1 MHEWSA
7 STQYHGTPAGHHPSL
22 GVAGENEEGGKMI
35 GYFRKRKRV
44 AWIVTLLL
52 SVTILFGM
60 SGTTVSAAT
69 GAVADDVTI
78 GHWHDSIAIDDTTK
92 NIGRIWT
99 DKSVSAG
106 NIVMGKLDNSG
117 TKTVEK
123 NGDSDFLVGLSALSS
138 AAKIMGQ
145 STVPLDIV
153 MVLDVSGSM
162 DDNNKMKTLKTAV
175 NSFIDETAKT
185 NSERSNENLRSRISL
200 VKFAG
205 KKTDKVGNDTY
216 QEEDPFFGPYGEHYN
231 YTQIVRKY
239 KTYTN
244 DNKAEL
250 KNTVNALKPA
260 GATAADYAMDHAKTL
275 VNQSKSDETTNP
287 NRKNVKRIVI
297 FFTDGEPNHESG
309 FDKSVANTAI
319 QTAKTIKN
327 DATIYSIGVFKDA
340 DASSTGD
347 KFNSYMHGM
356 SSNYP
361 NATAYNNL
369 GTRATNSDGKPTA
382 FYKAATQASELNNI
396 FNEIQEEIIA
406 TAQSPTEVE
415 AGADP
420 TQSGYVTL
428 VDQLGDY
435 MQVDDLNSL
444 LYAENQY
451 HYTKKDVTKEGN
463 TTKVTYTF
471 EKEIPNTNHVYPTG
485 NLRDIKITV
494 EKADAATALA
504 TGDKVT
510 VKIPANLIPLRY
522 YEVTKDNKITIDN
535 TYPCRLFYDVSLK
548 AAAEKKLERP
558 DEAMEAYIAE
568 NSNEDGQVAFYANKY
583 DKKSSN
589 RSSEGIGAYANF
601 TPASTNDFY
610 YFQKDEILYTDEAC
624 THPEKDSIDTSGD
637 TTYYYQ
643 RQYYEK
649 GASGNAVKKT
659 YTVKIPGNS
668 NLLLEGHAKKNTK
681 TGEYYIPA
689 GTPRSTSLT
698 YFTENKADGA
708 NKSQTSNR
716 VIKPVWENNYAGKSV
731 FTYLGNNGKL
741 VKELPGELDIR
752 KSVQAAED
760 HQVPDSLKDQE
771 FEYSLTF
778 TGGTKEKYT
787 AQKYTGADKEGDEFT
802 VKSGDTFKLKDDQ
815 TLKIYGVDGG
825 TRYTVTE
832 AKPEH
837 FTGSAAQRNAGEGSE
852 TGTNNDG
859 GVYAKGTVAGK
870 DAAVVDYTNIYQ
882 ADSTTLK
889 GSESLKIKKNF
900 ETASGASAWDMDY
913 LKNAKFQF
921 ILSPLDNECP
931 MPKDAAVVDGM
942 KVSRL
947 NVNSKA
953 EIEKAFGDIE
963 YTKPGTYEY
972 QIAEKDP
979 GDTAKQGVTYSSASY
994 RVTVKVTDENGSLKA
1009 NATMKKIRK
1018 DDGSEV
1024 ANPTAVDNKTAAFAN
1039 VYDAKEQTVDLGA
1052 GKEFTDSTGTKTL
1065 KDGDYKFRLTPVT
1078 EGAPLPD
1085 GASGHVDASNI
1096 GNGVKFGN
1104 ITFTAEHAKGATQ
1117 DKPLTYE
1124 YKMKEILP
1132 ESATASN
1139 HYTVDGLTYDN
1150 AEYKV
1155 RINVYIDDVDGQ
1167 DTVVA
1172 DYKYLD
1178 ADGKELQTMP
1188 IFRNSY
1194 KADAVTLTG
1203 NTALAGEKTL
1213 TGRNGKTDEAF
1224 NFKLTPDAETQKAIE
1239 KNDVSVA
1246 ENGDT
1251 ASVKN
1256 LKNGEAK
1263 DFRFGNVTFR
1273 KEGVYRFDITEKV
1286 PGTPAGGV
1294 TYDRHAAKVTVTVT
1308 DDADHPGKLKAKVE
1322 YNNGTASDRTD
1333 KSVFKNKYESS
1344 LVYGTT
1350 GALNIQKVLN
1360 GRTMKAGEFEF
1371 TYGPKD
1377 GQTAKIT
1384 NPNQCESGKPD
1395 TMNVLAD
1402 LSFDQTM
1409 SGKTQTYIVRETK
1422 GSIKGVT
1429 YDERIGTVEITP
1441 QDNGDGTMHVVT
1453 KVTMK
1458 NADGS
1463 GESVKT
1469 YDSSNHNSGTPTVR
1483 FTNTYAAAATD
1494 PVQVIT
1500 GFNKKLTG
1508 REWKD
1513 GETFTFKLKNV
1524 SKPDGVET
1532 APMPEKDEVTVH
1544 KADVKDG
1551 KAPIEFGALTFKKA
1565 GEYKYQLK
1573 EQVPSPEAAGMT
1585 YDKAV
1590 RDITVTVTDNG
1601 TGKLTAAVT
1610 AVSGSE
1616 TFTNE
1621 YKTEDLPMDQVL
1633 GLSMTKVLTGRD
1645 MKEDDFSFTLKGTDE
1660 ASAKKLNI
1668 AEDGET
1674 VPGKAGAD
1682 GETVTVLSGLN
1693 MTLKQA
1699 DIGKTYAY
1707 TFEEVKGSVKGI
1719 VYDESRYTLE
1729 ITAKDGGDGTL
1740 KAEVVL
1746 KDKSGTELF
1755 RKIVSNENP
1764 AMGEKGITLAF
1775 ANRYDG
1781 STDVSGGTKA
1791 DINASKKLTGRK
1803 LKAGEFTFKLMTKPG
1818 DGSKG
1823 TVLQTKEN
1831 GADGSIHFDALSYR
1845 TNEKAAGSGT
1855 VLKKAVED
1863 GYATKTTKDGKVVY
1877 TVNYRV
1883 EESANNLPKG
1893 VTVTAGSFD
1902 LSVEVTDNNDG
1913 TLTAKTIYPKDSGD
1927 KCEFVNTY
1935 GTGEAVPVNVSG
1947 SKTLKTLEAEEG
1959 LNPPDISGK
1968 FAFTLKALTEGAPM
1982 PKDKDK
1988 TVTNDGNGNV
1998 TFGTLEFN
2006 IDDLKDVD
2014 PAGDGSREKTFK
2026 YSVTESE
2033 SSVPGVKNDSKKTK
2047 EFELTLKDDG
2057 EGHLTVIPKET
2068 NNLFTFTN
2076 TYGVE
2081 KLSSSVTDQIDITK
2095 KLDGRN
2101 LKDREFKFRL
2111 MEDGKVISEVAN
2123 DANGK
2128 VTFDKITYTKPGSH
2142 TYTVCEKN
2150 DGKGGVIYDSNSYT
2164 VYTLVVDNGNGKLE
2178 ATHRIDKEIS
2188 GDQPAAKDITFANKY
2203 QAKPTEVSLGAAKRL
2218 NNAKLKS
2225 GQFTFVL
2232 KDANGEEVER
2242 AKNKAGGS
2250 VQFDAIPF
2258 EKAGT
2263 YEYTIE
2269 ELNDKQKG
2277 ITYDTKVHH
2286 VTITVTDDGEGS
2298 LKAVLTGD
2306 TAAVFINS
2314 YDNGDNGG
2322 GGNGKTPVVTPTG
2335 IQTGDYTSGFM
2346 GMVVLFLSACASL
2359 AVTLRKKRV

>member
-7 STQYHGTPAGHHPSL
+7 STQYHGTPAGYHPSL

-44 AWIVTLLL
+44 AWIVTLLM

-78 GHWHDSIAIDDTTK
+78 SHWHDSIAIDDTTK

-106 NIVMGKLDNSG
+106 NIVMKKQDNSG
-117 TKTVEK
+117 TKTIEK
-123 NGDSDFLVGLSALSS
+123 KGDSDFLVGLSALSS

-145 STVPLDIV
+145 SAVPLDIV

-162 DDNNKMKTLKTAV
+162 DADNKMSTLKTAV

-205 KKTDKVGNDTY
+205 DKTNEVGNATY
-216 QEEDPFFGPYGEHYN
+216 GWFDYN
-231 YTQIVRKY
+231 YTQIVRDY
-239 KTYTN
+239 KAYTN
-244 DNKAEL
+244 DNKNEL
-250 KNTVNALKPA
+250 KNVVKALEPA

-275 VNQSKSDETTNP
+275 VDRSKSDEAANP

-319 QTAKTIKN
+319 QTAKGIKN

-340 DASSTGD
+340 DANSTKD
-347 KFNSYMHGM
+347 KFNKYMHGM

-471 EKEIPNTNHVYPTG
+471 EKEIPDTNHVYPTG

-535 TYPCRLFYDVSLK
+535 TYPFRLFYDVSLK

-589 RSSEGIGAYANF
+589 RGSEGIGAYASF

-610 YFQKDEILYTDEAC
+610 YFQEDEILYTDEAC

-668 NLLLEGHAKKNTK
+668 NLLLEGYAKKNTK

-716 VIKPVWENNYAGKSV
+716 VIKPVWENNYAGKTV
-731 FTYLGNNGKL
+731 YTHLGNNGKL

-752 KSVQAAED
+752 KSVQAAEG

-913 LKNAKFQF
+913 LKNAKFEF

-1009 NATMKKIRK
+1009 NVTMKKIRK

-1178 ADGKELQTMP
+1178 ADGKELQTVP

-1213 TGRNGKTDEAF
+1213 NGRDGKTDEAF

-1239 KNDVSVA
+1239 KKDVSIA

-1263 DFRFGNVTFR
+1263 DFGFGNVTFR

-1286 PGTPAGGV
+1286 PGIPAGGM

-1308 DDADHPGKLKAKVE
+1308 DDSDHPGKLKAKVE

-1377 GQTAKIT
+1377 GQTVKIT
-1384 NPNQCESGKPD
+1384 NPNQRESGEAD

-1402 LSFDQTM
+1402 LTFDQTM

-1532 APMPEKDEVTVH
+1532 APMPEKDEVTVR

-1610 AVSGSE
+1610 AVSGNE

-1621 YKTEDLPMDQVL
+1621 YKTEDLQMDQVL

-1645 MKEDDFSFTLKGTDE
+1645 MTEDDFSFTLKGTDE

-1674 VPGKAGAD
+1674 VSSKDGAD

-1707 TFEEVKGSVKGI
+1707 TFEEVKGSAKGI

-1746 KDKSGTELF
+1746 KDKSGKELF
-1755 RKIVSNENP
+1755 RKTVSNEDP

-1883 EESANNLPKG
+1883 AESANNLPKG

-1902 LSVEVTDNNDG
+1902 LSVEVIDNNDG
-1913 TLTAKTIYPKDSGD
+1913 TLAAKTIYPKDSGD

-1947 SKTLKTLEAEEG
+1947 SKTLEAEEG

-1968 FAFTLKALTEGAPM
+1968 FTFTLKALTEGAPM
-1982 PKDKDK
+1982 PKDE

-1998 TFGTLEFN
+1998 TFGTLAFN
-2006 IDDLKDVD
+2006 SNNLEDVD
-2014 PAGDGSREKTFK
+2014 QAGDGSREKTFK
-2026 YSVTESE
+2026 YSVTEFGN
-2033 SSVPGVKNDSKKTK
+2033 VPGVENDSKRTK

-2057 EGHLTVIPKET
+2057 EGNLTVIPKET

-2076 TYGVE
+2076 TYRVE

-2095 KLDGRN
+2095 KLDGRD
-2101 LKDREFKFRL
+2101 LKDGEFKFRL
-2111 MEDGKVISEVAN
+2111 MEDGKVMEATN

-2142 TYTVCEKN
+2142 TYTVCEEN

-2203 QAKPTEVSLGAAKRL
+2203 QAKSTEVSLGVTKRL
-2218 NNAKLKS
+2218 DNAKLKS

-2232 KDANGEEVER
+2232 KDANGEEVES
-2242 AKNKAGGS
+2242 ATNKADGS
-2250 VQFDAIPF
+2250 VQFKAISF
-2258 EKAGT
+2258 DKAGT

-2269 ELNDKQKG
+2269 ELNDKQKE

-2322 GGNGKTPVVTPTG
+2322 GDDDGKTPVVTPTG

>member
-1 MHEWSA
+1 
-7 STQYHGTPAGHHPSL
+7 
-22 GVAGENEEGGKMI
+22 MI

-44 AWIVTLLL
+44 AWIVTLLM

-78 GHWHDSIAIDDTTK
+78 SHWHDSIAIDDTTK

-106 NIVMGKLDNSG
+106 NIVMKKQDNSG
-117 TKTVEK
+117 TKTIEK
-123 NGDSDFLVGLSALSS
+123 KGDSDFLVGLSALSS

-145 STVPLDIV
+145 SAVPLDIV

-162 DDNNKMKTLKTAV
+162 DADNKMSTLKTAV

-231 YTQIVRKY
+231 YTQIVSNY
-239 KTYTN
+239 KAYTN

-260 GATAADYAMDHAKTL
+260 GATAADYAMDKAKEQVT
-275 VNQSKSDETTNP
+275 QSKRDEATNP

-327 DATIYSIGVFKDA
+327 GATIYSIGVFKDA
-340 DASSTGD
+340 DANSTKD
-347 KFNSYMHGM
+347 KFNKYMHGM

-361 NATAYNNL
+361 NATAYDNL

-471 EKEIPNTNHVYPTG
+471 EKEIPDTNHVYPTG

-522 YEVTKDNKITIDN
+522 YEVTKDNKITIDD

-589 RSSEGIGAYANF
+589 RGSEGIGAYANF

-668 NLLLEGHAKKNTK
+668 NLLLEGYAKKNTK

-913 LKNAKFQF
+913 LKDAKFQF

-931 MPKDAAVVDGM
+931 MPKDAAVADGM

-972 QIAEKDP
+972 QITEKDP
-979 GDTAKQGVTYSSASY
+979 GDTAKQGVTYSNASY

-1213 TGRNGKTDEAF
+1213 TGRDGKTDEAF

-1239 KNDVSVA
+1239 KKDVSIA

-1263 DFRFGNVTFR
+1263 DFGFGNVTFR

-1286 PGTPAGGV
+1286 PGTPAGGM

-1308 DDADHPGKLKAKVE
+1308 DDSDHPGKLKAKVE

-1333 KSVFKNKYESS
+1333 KAVFKNKYESS

-1402 LSFDQTM
+1402 LTFDQTM

-1463 GESVKT
+1463 GETVKT
-1469 YDSSNHNSGTPTVR
+1469 YDSSDHNSGTPTVG
-1483 FTNTYAAAATD
+1483 FTNTYEAAATD

-1500 GFNKKLTG
+1500 DFSKKLTG

-1532 APMPEKDEVTVH
+1532 APMPEKDEVTVR

-1610 AVSGSE
+1610 AVSGNK

-1645 MKEDDFSFTLKGTDE
+1645 MTEDDFSFTLKGTDE

-1674 VPGKAGAD
+1674 VSSKDGAD

-1707 TFEEVKGSVKGI
+1707 TFEEVKGSAKGI
-1719 VYDESRYTLE
+1719 VYDESQYKLE

-1746 KDKSGTELF
+1746 KDKSGKELF
-1755 RKIVSNENP
+1755 RKTVSKENP

-1791 DINASKKLTGRK
+1791 VINASKKLTGRK
-1803 LKAGEFTFKLMTKPG
+1803 LKAGEFTFELMTKPG
-1818 DGSKG
+1818 DGSEG
-1823 TVLQTKEN
+1823 TVLQPNKKN

-1863 GYATKTTKDGKVVY
+1863 GYATKTTKDDKVVY

-1883 EESANNLPKG
+1883 AESANNLPKG

-1902 LSVEVTDNNDG
+1902 LSVEVIDNNDG

-1935 GTGEAVPVNVSG
+1935 GNGEAVPVEVSG
-1947 SKTLKTLEAEEG
+1947 SKTLDAEG

-1968 FAFTLKALTEGAPM
+1968 FTFTLKALTEGAPM

-1998 TFGTLEFN
+1998 TFGTLAFN
-2006 IDDLKDVD
+2006 SNNLEDVD
-2014 PAGDGSREKTFK
+2014 QAGDGSREKTFK
-2026 YSVTESE
+2026 YSVTEFGN
-2033 SSVPGVKNDSKKTK
+2033 VPGVENDSKRTK

-2057 EGHLTVIPKET
+2057 EGNLTVIPKET

-2076 TYGVE
+2076 TYRVE

-2095 KLDGRN
+2095 KLDGRD
-2101 LKDREFKFRL
+2101 LKDGEFKFRL
-2111 MEDGKVISEVAN
+2111 MEDGKVMEATN

-2142 TYTVCEKN
+2142 TYTVCEEN

-2203 QAKPTEVSLGAAKRL
+2203 QAKSTEVSLGVTKRL
-2218 NNAKLKS
+2218 DNAKLKS

-2232 KDANGEEVER
+2232 KDANGEEVES
-2242 AKNKAGGS
+2242 ATNKADGS
-2250 VQFDAIPF
+2250 VQFKAISF
-2258 EKAGT
+2258 DKAGT

-2269 ELNDKQKG
+2269 ELNDKQKE

-2322 GGNGKTPVVTPTG
+2322 GDDDGKTPVVTPTG

>member
-1 MHEWSA
+1 
-7 STQYHGTPAGHHPSL
+7 
-22 GVAGENEEGGKMI
+22 MI

-162 DDNNKMKTLKTAV
+162 DDDNKMNTLKTAV

-205 KKTDKVGNDTY
+205 DKTNKVGNDTY
-216 QEEDPFFGPYGEHYN
+216 RESGYTYN

-250 KNTVNALKPA
+250 KNMVNALKPA

-275 VNQSKSDETTNP
+275 VNQSKSDETANP

-297 FFTDGEPNHESG
+297 FFTDGEPNHGTG
-309 FDKSVANTAI
+309 FNESVANTAI
-319 QTAKTIKN
+319 QTAKEIKA
-327 DATIYSIGVFKDA
+327 DAKMYSIGVFKDA
-340 DASSTGD
+340 DASITTGGSGFWGGWTD
-347 KFNSYMHGM
+347 EELFNTYMHGM

-361 NATAYNNL
+361 NATAYDNL
-369 GTRATNSDGKPTA
+369 GTRATNSDGSETA

-415 AGADP
+415 GTDP
-420 TQSGYVTL
+420 AQSGYVTL

-471 EKEIPNTNHVYPTG
+471 EKEIPDTNHVYPTG

-522 YEVTKDNKITIDN
+522 YEVTKDNKLTVDD

-589 RSSEGIGAYANF
+589 RDSEGIGAYANF

-610 YFQKDEILYTDEAC
+610 YFQEDKVLYTDEAC
-624 THPEKDSIDTSGD
+624 TKPAKDAIDTSGD

-659 YTVKIPGNS
+659 YAVKIPGNS
-668 NLLLEGHAKKNTK
+668 NLLLEGYAKKNTK

-689 GTPRSTSLT
+689 GTPRTTSLT

-716 VIKPVWENNYAGKSV
+716 VIKPVWENNYAGKTV
-731 FTYLGNNGKL
+731 YAHLGNNGKL

-752 KSVQAAED
+752 KSVQAAEG

-771 FEYSLTF
+771 FEYKLTF

-787 AQKYTGADKEGDEFT
+787 AQKYTGADKEGDEFA

-825 TRYTVTE
+825 TKYTVTE

-913 LKNAKFQF
+913 LKDAKFQF
-921 ILSPLDNECP
+921 ILSPQDNECP

-972 QIAEKDP
+972 QITEKDP
-979 GDTAKQGVTYSSASY
+979 GDTAKQGVTYSNASY

-1024 ANPTAVDNKTAAFAN
+1024 ANPTAVDNKA
-1039 VYDAKEQTVDLGA
+1039 
-1052 GKEFTDSTGTKTL
+1052 
-1065 KDGDYKFRLTPVT
+1065 
-1078 EGAPLPD
+1078 
-1085 GASGHVDASNI
+1085 
-1096 GNGVKFGN
+1096 
-1104 ITFTAEHAKGATQ
+1104 
-1117 DKPLTYE
+1117 
-1124 YKMKEILP
+1124 
-1132 ESATASN
+1132 
-1139 HYTVDGLTYDN
+1139 
-1150 AEYKV
+1150 
-1155 RINVYIDDVDGQ
+1155 
-1167 DTVVA
+1167 
-1172 DYKYLD
+1172 
-1178 ADGKELQTMP
+1178 
-1188 IFRNSY
+1188 
-1194 KADAVTLTG
+1194 
-1203 NTALAGEKTL
+1203 
-1213 TGRNGKTDEAF
+1213 
-1224 NFKLTPDAETQKAIE
+1224 
-1239 KNDVSVA
+1239 
-1246 ENGDT
+1246 
-1251 ASVKN
+1251 
-1256 LKNGEAK
+1256 
-1263 DFRFGNVTFR
+1263 
-1273 KEGVYRFDITEKV
+1273 
-1286 PGTPAGGV
+1286 
-1294 TYDRHAAKVTVTVT
+1294 
-1308 DDADHPGKLKAKVE
+1308 
-1322 YNNGTASDRTD
+1322 
-1333 KSVFKNKYESS
+1333 VFKNKYESS

-1384 NPNQCESGKPD
+1384 NPNQRGSGEPD

-1402 LSFDQTM
+1402 LTFDQTM

-1532 APMPEKDEVTVH
+1532 APMPEKDEVTLR

-1610 AVSGSE
+1610 AVSGNK

-1621 YKTEDLPMDQVL
+1621 YKTEDLLMDQVL

-1645 MKEDDFSFTLKGTDE
+1645 MTEDDFSFTLKGADE

-1668 AEDGET
+1668 AEDGAT

-1682 GETVTVLSGLN
+1682 GETVTVRSGLN

-1707 TFEEVKGSVKGI
+1707 TFEEVKGSAKGI
-1719 VYDESRYTLE
+1719 VYDESQYKLE

-1746 KDKSGTELF
+1746 KDKAGKELF
-1755 RKIVSNENP
+1755 RKTVSNENP

-1803 LKAGEFTFKLMTKPG
+1803 LKAGEFTFELMTKPG
-1818 DGSKG
+1818 DGSEG
-1823 TVLQTKEN
+1823 TVLQTKKN

-1883 EESANNLPKG
+1883 AESANNLPKG

-1947 SKTLKTLEAEEG
+1947 SKTLEAEEG

-1968 FAFTLKALTEGAPM
+1968 FTFTLKALTEGAPM
-1982 PKDKDK
+1982 PKDAPKDA

-1998 TFGTLEFN
+1998 TFGTLAFN
-2006 IDDLKDVD
+2006 IDNLEDVD
-2014 PAGDGSREKTFK
+2014 QADDGSREKTFK
-2026 YSVTESE
+2026 YSVTESG
-2033 SSVPGVKNDSKKTK
+2033 SVPGVVNDSKNTK

-2057 EGHLTVIPKET
+2057 EGHLSVSRKPET
-2068 NNLFTFTN
+2068 DNLFAFTN
-2076 TYGVE
+2076 TYRVE
-2081 KLSSSVTDQIDITK
+2081 ELSSSVTDQIDITK

-2101 LKDREFKFRL
+2101 LKDGEFKFRL
-2111 MEDGKVISEVAN
+2111 MEDGKVISEAAN

-2142 TYTVCEKN
+2142 TYTVCEEN

-2188 GDQPAAKDITFANKY
+2188 GDQPAAKDIAFANKY
-2203 QAKPTEVSLGAAKRL
+2203 QAKPTEVSLSVTKRL

-2225 GQFTFVL
+2225 GQFTFEL

-2242 AKNKAGGS
+2242 AKNKADGS
-2250 VQFDAIPF
+2250 VQFKTLGF
-2258 EKAGT
+2258 ETAGT

-2277 ITYDTKVHH
+2277 ITYDTKVYH
-2286 VTITVTDDGEGS
+2286 VTIKVTDNGEGS
-2298 LKAVLTGD
+2298 LKAELTGD
-2306 TAAVFINS
+2306 KAVFSNS
-2314 YDNGDNGG
+2314 YDKGDNGG
-2322 GGNGKTPVVTPTG
+2322 GDDDGKTPVVTPTG

-2346 GMVVLFLSACASL
+2346 GMVVLFLSACVSL
-2359 AVTLRKKRV
+2359 AVTLRKKRA

>member
-78 GHWHDSIAIDDTTK
+78 SHWHDSIAIDDTTK

-106 NIVMGKLDNSG
+106 NIVMKKLDNSG

-162 DDNNKMKTLKTAV
+162 EEDNKMSTLKKAV
-175 NSFIDETAKT
+175 NSFIDETART

-205 KKTDKVGNDTY
+205 DKTNEVGNDTY
-216 QEEDPFFGPYGEHYN
+216 REYWNTYN
-231 YTQIVRKY
+231 YTQIVSNY
-239 KTYTN
+239 KAYTN

-250 KNTVNALKPA
+250 KNTVNALEPA

-275 VNQSKSDETTNP
+275 VNQSKSDEATNP

-297 FFTDGEPNHESG
+297 FFTDGEPNHKSG

-589 RSSEGIGAYANF
+589 RGSEGIGAYANF

-610 YFQKDEILYTDEAC
+610 YFQEDEILYTDEAC

-643 RQYYEK
+643 RQYYNRD
-649 GASGNAVKKT
+649 ASGNAVKKT
-659 YTVKIPGNS
+659 YTVKVPGNS
-668 NLLLEGHAKKNTK
+668 NLLLEGYAKKNTK

-689 GTPRSTSLT
+689 GTPRTTSLT

-716 VIKPVWENNYAGKSV
+716 VSKPVWENNYAGKSV

-913 LKNAKFQF
+913 LKDAKFQF

-931 MPKDAAVVDGM
+931 MPKDAAVADGM

-972 QIAEKDP
+972 QITEKDP

-994 RVTVKVTDENGSLKA
+994 RVTVKVTDENGRLKA

-1024 ANPTAVDNKTAAFAN
+1024 ANPTSVDNKTAAFAN

-1213 TGRNGKTDEAF
+1213 TGRDGKTDEAF

-1239 KNDVSVA
+1239 KNDVSIA

-1263 DFRFGNVTFR
+1263 DFGFGNVTFR
-1273 KEGVYRFDITEKV
+1273 KEGVYRFDITEMV
-1286 PGTPAGGV
+1286 PGTPAGGM

-1308 DDADHPGKLKAKVE
+1308 DDSDHPGKLKAKVE

-1333 KSVFKNKYESS
+1333 KAVFKNKYESS
-1344 LVYGTT
+1344 LVYGAT

-1422 GSIKGVT
+1422 GSINGVT

-1500 GFNKKLTG
+1500 GFSKKLTG

-1532 APMPEKDEVTVH
+1532 APMPEKDEVTVR

-1610 AVSGSE
+1610 AVSGNE

-1633 GLSMTKVLTGRD
+1633 ELSMTKVLTGRD
-1645 MKEDDFSFTLKGTDE
+1645 MTEDDFSFTLKGTDE

-1707 TFEEVKGSVKGI
+1707 TFEEVKGSAKGI

-1740 KAEVVL
+1740 EAEVVL
-1746 KDKSGTELF
+1746 KDKSGKELF
-1755 RKIVSNENP
+1755 RKTVSNEDP

-1883 EESANNLPKG
+1883 AESANNLPKG

-1935 GTGEAVPVNVSG
+1935 GNGEEVQVNVSG
-1947 SKTLKTLEAEEG
+1947 SKTLEAEEG

-1968 FAFTLKALTEGAPM
+1968 FTFTLKALTKDAPM
-1982 PKDKDK
+1982 PKYE

-1998 TFGTLEFN
+1998 TFGTLAFN
-2006 IDDLKDVD
+2006 INNLEDVD
-2014 PAGDGSREKTFK
+2014 QADDGSREKTFK

-2033 SSVPGVKNDSKKTK
+2033 NVPGVKNDSKRTK

-2057 EGHLTVIPKET
+2057 EGNLTVIPEQT
-2068 NNLFTFTN
+2068 GNLFTFTN
-2076 TYGVE
+2076 TYRVE
-2081 KLSSSVTDQIDITK
+2081 ELSSSVTDQIDITK

-2101 LKDREFKFRL
+2101 LKDGEFKFRL
-2111 MEDGKVISEVAN
+2111 MEDGKVISEAAN

-2128 VTFDKITYTKPGSH
+2128 VTFNKITYTKPGSH
-2142 TYTVCEKN
+2142 TYTVCEEN

-2188 GDQPAAKDITFANKY
+2188 GDQLAAKDITFTNKY
-2203 QAKPTEVSLGAAKRL
+2203 QAKPTEVSLGVTKRL
-2218 NNAKLKS
+2218 DNAKLKS

-2232 KDANGEEVER
+2232 KDANGEEVES
-2242 AKNKAGGS
+2242 ATNKADGS
-2250 VQFDAIPF
+2250 VQFKAISF
-2258 EKAGT
+2258 DKAGT

-2269 ELNDKQKG
+2269 ELNDKQKE

-2322 GGNGKTPVVTPTG
+2322 GDDDGKTPVVTPTG

-2359 AVTLRKKRV
+2359 AATLRKKRV

>member
-162 DDNNKMKTLKTAV
+162 DDDNKMSTLKAAV

-205 KKTDKVGNDTY
+205 DKTNKVGNDTY
-216 QEEDPFFGPYGEHYN
+216 RESGYTYN

-275 VNQSKSDETTNP
+275 VNQSKDDEAANP

-297 FFTDGEPNHESG
+297 FFTDGEPNHGTG
-309 FDKSVANTAI
+309 FNESVANTAI
-319 QTAKTIKN
+319 QTAKEIKA
-327 DATIYSIGVFKDA
+327 DAKMYSIGVFKDA
-340 DASSTGD
+340 DASITTGGSGFWGGWTD
-347 KFNSYMHGM
+347 EEMFNTYMHGM

-361 NATAYNNL
+361 NATAYDNL
-369 GTRATNSDGKPTA
+369 GTRATNSDGSETA

-415 AGADP
+415 GADP

-451 HYTKKDVTKEGN
+451 HYTKKDVTEEGN

-471 EKEIPNTNHVYPTG
+471 EKEIPDTNHVYPTG

-522 YEVTKDNKITIDN
+522 YEVTKDNKITIDD

-589 RSSEGIGAYANF
+589 RDSEGIGAYANF
-601 TPASTNDFY
+601 TPTSTNDFY
-610 YFQKDEILYTDEAC
+610 YFQEDKVLYTDEAC
-624 THPEKDSIDTSGD
+624 TKPAKDAIDTSGD

-643 RQYYEK
+643 RQYYNRD
-649 GASGNAVKKT
+649 ASGNAVKKT
-659 YTVKIPGNS
+659 YAVKIPGNS
-668 NLLLEGHAKKNTK
+668 NLLLEGYAKKNTK

-716 VIKPVWENNYAGKSV
+716 VIKPVWENNYAGKTV
-731 FTYLGNNGKL
+731 YTHLGNNGKL

-752 KSVQAAED
+752 KSVQAAEG
-760 HQVPDSLKDQE
+760 HQVPDSLKDSE
-771 FEYSLTF
+771 FEYKLTF
-778 TGGTKEKYT
+778 DGGVKEKYT

-913 LKNAKFQF
+913 LKDAKFQF

-953 EIEKAFGDIE
+953 EIEKAFGNIE

-972 QIAEKDP
+972 QITEKDP
-979 GDTAKQGVTYSSASY
+979 GDTAKQGVTYSNASY

-1039 VYDAKEQTVDLGA
+1039 VYDAKEQTVTLGA
-1052 GKEFTDSTGTKTL
+1052 GKEFTDSTGSKTL

-1132 ESATASN
+1132 EGVTASN

-1178 ADGKELQTMP
+1178 ADGKELQTVP

-1213 TGRNGKTDEAF
+1213 TGRDGKTDEAF

-1239 KNDVSVA
+1239 KNDVSIA

-1263 DFRFGNVTFR
+1263 DFGFGNVTFR

-1286 PGTPAGGV
+1286 PGTPAGGM

-1333 KSVFKNKYESS
+1333 KAVFKNKYESS

-1377 GQTAKIT
+1377 GQTVKIT
-1384 NPNQCESGKPD
+1384 NPNQRGSGEPD

-1402 LSFDQTM
+1402 LTFDQTM

-1532 APMPEKDEVTVH
+1532 APMPEKDEITLR

-1590 RDITVTVTDNG
+1590 RDITVTVT
-1601 TGKLTAAVT
+1601 
-1610 AVSGSE
+1610 
-1616 TFTNE
+1616 
-1621 YKTEDLPMDQVL
+1621 
-1633 GLSMTKVLTGRD
+1633 
-1645 MKEDDFSFTLKGTDE
+1645 
-1660 ASAKKLNI
+1660 
-1668 AEDGET
+1668 
-1674 VPGKAGAD
+1674 
-1682 GETVTVLSGLN
+1682 VLSGLN

-1707 TFEEVKGSVKGI
+1707 TFEEVKGSAKGI

-1740 KAEVVL
+1740 KAEVLL
-1746 KDKSGTELF
+1746 KDKSGKELF
-1755 RKIVSNENP
+1755 RKTVSNENP

-1803 LKAGEFTFKLMTKPG
+1803 LKAGEFTFELMTKPG
-1818 DGSKG
+1818 DGSEG
-1823 TVLQTKEN
+1823 TVLQTKKN

-1883 EESANNLPKG
+1883 AESANNLPKG

-1947 SKTLKTLEAEEG
+1947 SKTLEAEEG

-1968 FAFTLKALTEGAPM
+1968 FTFTLKALTEGAPM
-1982 PKDKDK
+1982 PKDA

-1998 TFGTLEFN
+1998 TFGTLAFN
-2006 IDDLKDVD
+2006 IDKLEDVD
-2014 PAGDGSREKTFK
+2014 QADDGSREKTFK
-2026 YSVTESE
+2026 YSVTESG
-2033 SSVPGVKNDSKKTK
+2033 SVPGVVNDSKSTK

-2057 EGHLTVIPKET
+2057 EGHLSVSRKPET
-2068 NNLFTFTN
+2068 DNLFAFTN
-2076 TYGVE
+2076 TYRVE
-2081 KLSSSVTDQIDITK
+2081 ELSSGVTDQIDITK

-2101 LKDREFKFRL
+2101 LKDGEFKFRL
-2111 MEDGKVISEVAN
+2111 MEDGKVISKGAN

-2142 TYTVCEKN
+2142 TYTVCEEN

-2164 VYTLVVDNGNGKLE
+2164 VYTQVVDNGNGKLE

-2188 GDQPAAKDITFANKY
+2188 GDQPVAKDITFANKY
-2203 QAKPTEVSLGAAKRL
+2203 QASPSVVSVGAVKRL
-2218 NNAKLKS
+2218 NNAKLES

-2242 AKNKAGGS
+2242 AKNKTDGS
-2250 VQFDAIPF
+2250 VQFKAISF

-2269 ELNDKQKG
+2269 ELNDKQKD

-2298 LKAVLTGD
+2298 LKAELTGD
-2306 TAAVFINS
+2306 KAVFSNS

-2322 GGNGKTPVVTPTG
+2322 GDDDGKTPVVTPTG

-2359 AVTLRKKRV
+2359 AVTLRKKRA

>member
-44 AWIVTLLL
+44 AWIVTLLM

-106 NIVMGKLDNSG
+106 NIVMGKPDNSG

-145 STVPLDIV
+145 SAVPLDIV

-162 DDNNKMKTLKTAV
+162 DDNNKMSTLKTAV
-175 NSFIDETAKT
+175 NSFIDKTAKT
-185 NSERSNENLRSRISL
+185 NSERSNANLRSRISL
-200 VKFAG
+200 VKFSDSAQ
-205 KKTDKVGNDTY
+205 VVS
-216 QEEDPFFGPYGEHYN
+216 E
-231 YTQIVRKY
+231 Y
-239 KTYTN
+239 KACTN

-250 KNTVNALKPA
+250 KDKVNALRPA
-260 GATAADYAMDHAKTL
+260 GATAADYAMDQAKKQ
-275 VNQSKSDETTNP
+275 VKQSKIDEAANP
-287 NRKNVKRIVI
+287 DRKNVKRIVI
-297 FFTDGEPNHESG
+297 FFTDGEPNHYNG
-309 FDKSVANTAI
+309 FDEDVANAAI
-319 QTAKTIKN
+319 QRAKTIKT
-327 DATIYSIGVFKDA
+327 DATMYSIGVFKNA
-340 DASSTGD
+340 DASITTGGSGFWGTWTD
-347 KFNSYMHGM
+347 KELFNTYMHGM

-361 NATAYNNL
+361 NATAYDNL
-369 GTRATNSDGKPTA
+369 GTRATNSDGSETA

-471 EKEIPNTNHVYPTG
+471 EKEIPDTNHVYPTG

-589 RSSEGIGAYANF
+589 RGSEGIGAYANF

-610 YFQKDEILYTDEAC
+610 YFQEDEILYTDEAC

-825 TRYTVTE
+825 TKYTVTE

-913 LKNAKFQF
+913 LKDAKFQF

-972 QIAEKDP
+972 QITEKDP

-994 RVTVKVTDENGSLKA
+994 RVTVKVTDENGRLKA

-1024 ANPTAVDNKTAAFAN
+1024 ANPTSVDNKTAAFAN

-1213 TGRNGKTDEAF
+1213 TGRDGKTDEAF

-1273 KEGVYRFDITEKV
+1273 KEGVYRFDITEMV
-1286 PGTPAGGV
+1286 PGTPTGGM

-1333 KSVFKNKYESS
+1333 KAVFKNKYESS

-1377 GQTAKIT
+1377 GQTVKIT
-1384 NPNQCESGKPD
+1384 NPNQHGSGEPD

-1402 LSFDQTM
+1402 LTFDQTM

-1500 GFNKKLTG
+1500 DFSKKLTG

-1532 APMPEKDEVTVH
+1532 APMPEKDEVTVR

-1573 EQVPSPEAAGMT
+1573 EQVPNPEAAGMT

-1610 AVSGSE
+1610 AVSGSK

-1621 YKTEDLPMDQVL
+1621 YKTEDLQMDQVL

-1645 MKEDDFSFTLKGTDE
+1645 MKKEDFSFTLKGADE

-1674 VPGKAGAD
+1674 VKGKDGAD
-1682 GETVTVLSGLN
+1682 GEKVTVLSGLN

-1707 TFEEVKGSVKGI
+1707 TFEEVKGSAKGI

-1740 KAEVVL
+1740 EAEVVL
-1746 KDKSGTELF
+1746 KDKSGKELF
-1755 RKIVSNENP
+1755 RKTVSNEDP

-1818 DGSKG
+1818 DGSEG
-1823 TVLQTKEN
+1823 TELQTKEN

-1855 VLKKAVED
+1855 VLKKAVKD

-1877 TVNYRV
+1877 TVYYHV

-1913 TLTAKTIYPKDSGD
+1913 TLTAKTIYPKNSGD
-1927 KCEFVNTY
+1927 KCEFLNTY
-1935 GTGEAVPVNVSG
+1935 GNGEAVPVNVSG
-1947 SKTLKTLEAEEG
+1947 SKTLDAEEG

-1968 FAFTLKALTEGAPM
+1968 FTFTLKALTEGAPM
-1982 PKDKDK
+1982 PKDT

-1998 TFGTLEFN
+1998 TFGTLAFN
-2006 IDDLKDVD
+2006 IDKLEDVD
-2014 PAGDGSREKTFK
+2014 PAHDGSREKTFK
-2026 YSVTESE
+2026 YSVTEFGN
-2033 SSVPGVKNDSKKTK
+2033 VPGVENDSKRTK

-2057 EGHLTVIPKET
+2057 EGNLTVIPKET

-2076 TYGVE
+2076 TYGVK

-2095 KLDGRN
+2095 KLDGRD
-2101 LKDREFKFRL
+2101 LKDGEFKFRL
-2111 MEDGKVISEVAN
+2111 MEDGKVMEATN

-2142 TYTVCEKN
+2142 TYTVCEEN

-2164 VYTLVVDNGNGKLE
+2164 VYTRVVDNGNGKLE

-2203 QAKPTEVSLGAAKRL
+2203 QAKPTEVSLGVTKRL
-2218 NNAKLKS
+2218 DNAKLKS

-2232 KDANGEEVER
+2232 KDANGEEVES
-2242 AKNKAGGS
+2242 ATNKADGS
-2250 VQFDAIPF
+2250 VQFKAISF
-2258 EKAGT
+2258 DKAGT

-2269 ELNDKQKG
+2269 ELNDKQKE
-2277 ITYDTKVHH
+2277 ITYDTKVQH

-2322 GGNGKTPVVTPTG
+2322 GDDDGKTPVVTPTG

>member
-1 MHEWSA
+1 
-7 STQYHGTPAGHHPSL
+7 
-22 GVAGENEEGGKMI
+22 MI

-44 AWIVTLLL
+44 AWIVTLLM

-78 GHWHDSIAIDDTTK
+78 SHWHDSIAIDDTTK

-106 NIVMGKLDNSG
+106 NIVMGKLDNSD

-162 DDNNKMKTLKTAV
+162 DDNNKMSTLKTAV

-185 NSERSNENLRSRISL
+185 NSERSNENLHSRISL
-200 VKFAG
+200 VKFSDSAQ
-205 KKTDKVGNDTY
+205 VVS
-216 QEEDPFFGPYGEHYN
+216 E
-231 YTQIVRKY
+231 Y
-239 KTYTN
+239 KACTN

-250 KNTVNALKPA
+250 NDKVNALRPA
-260 GATAADYAMDHAKTL
+260 GATAADYAMEQAKKQ
-275 VNQSKSDETTNP
+275 VKQSKIDEAANP
-287 NRKNVKRIVI
+287 DRKNVKRIVI
-297 FFTDGEPNHESG
+297 FFTDGEPNHYNG
-309 FDKSVANTAI
+309 FDEDVANAAI
-319 QTAKTIKN
+319 QRAKTIKT
-327 DATIYSIGVFKDA
+327 DATMYSIGVFKNA
-340 DASSTGD
+340 DASITTGGSGFWGTWTD
-347 KFNSYMHGM
+347 KELFNTYMHGM

-361 NATAYNNL
+361 NATAYDNL
-369 GTRATNSDGKPTA
+369 GTRATNSDGSETA

-444 LYAENQY
+444 LYAENLY
-451 HYTKKDVTKEGN
+451 HNPKKVVTEEGN

-471 EKEIPNTNHVYPTG
+471 EAEIPNTNHVYPTG

-589 RSSEGIGAYANF
+589 RGSEGIGAYANF

-610 YFQKDEILYTDEAC
+610 YFQEDEILYTDEAC

-913 LKNAKFQF
+913 LKDAKFQF

-1039 VYDAKEQTVDLGA
+1039 VYDAKEQTVTLGA
-1052 GKEFTDSTGTKTL
+1052 EKEFTDSTGTKTL

-1150 AEYKV
+1150 AEYK
-1155 RINVYIDDVDGQ
+1155 
-1167 DTVVA
+1167 
-1172 DYKYLD
+1172 YLD

-1213 TGRNGKTDEAF
+1213 TGRDGKTDEAF

-1239 KNDVSVA
+1239 KNDVSIA

-1263 DFRFGNVTFR
+1263 DFGFGNVTFR
-1273 KEGVYRFDITEKV
+1273 KEGVYRFDITEMV
-1286 PGTPAGGV
+1286 PGTPAGGM

-1333 KSVFKNKYESS
+1333 KAVFKNKYESS

-1371 TYGPKD
+1371 TYGLKD
-1377 GQTAKIT
+1377 GQTVKIT
-1384 NPNQCESGKPD
+1384 NPNQHGSGEPD

-1402 LSFDQTM
+1402 LTFDQTM

-1513 GETFTFKLKNV
+1513 GETFTFKLKNI

-1532 APMPEKDEVTVH
+1532 APMPEKDEVTVR

-1610 AVSGSE
+1610 AVSGNT

-1645 MKEDDFSFTLKGTDE
+1645 MTKDDFSFTLKGTDE

-1682 GETVTVLSGLN
+1682 GETVTVRSGLN

-1707 TFEEVKGSVKGI
+1707 TFEEVKGSAKGI

-1740 KAEVVL
+1740 EAEVVL

-1803 LKAGEFTFKLMTKPG
+1803 LKAGEFTFELMTKPG
-1818 DGSKG
+1818 DGSEG
-1823 TVLQTKEN
+1823 TVLQPKKN

-1883 EESANNLPKG
+1883 AESANNLPKG

-1913 TLTAKTIYPKDSGD
+1913 TLTAKTIYPKNSGD

-1935 GTGEAVPVNVSG
+1935 GTGEEVPVNVSG
-1947 SKTLKTLEAEEG
+1947 SKTLKAEEG

-1968 FAFTLKALTEGAPM
+1968 FTFTLKALTKGAPM
-1982 PKDKDK
+1982 PKYK

-1998 TFGTLEFN
+1998 TFGTLAFN
-2006 IDDLKDVD
+2006 INNLKDVD
-2014 PAGDGSREKTFK
+2014 QADDGSREKTFK

-2057 EGHLTVIPKET
+2057 EGHLSVSQKPET
-2068 NNLFTFTN
+2068 DNLFAFTN
-2076 TYGVE
+2076 TYGVDE
-2081 KLSSSVTDQIDITK
+2081 LSSSVTDQIDITK

-2101 LKDREFKFRL
+2101 LKDGEFKFRL
-2111 MEDGKVISEVAN
+2111 MEDGKEISEAAN

-2128 VTFDKITYTKPGSH
+2128 VTFNKITYTKPGSH
-2142 TYTVCEKN
+2142 TYTVCEEN

-2188 GDQPAAKDITFANKY
+2188 GDQPAAKDITFTNKY
-2203 QAKPTEVSLGAAKRL
+2203 QAKPTEVSLGVTKRL
-2218 NNAKLKS
+2218 DNAKLKS

-2242 AKNKAGGS
+2242 ATNKADGS
-2250 VQFDAIPF
+2250 VQFKAISF
-2258 EKAGT
+2258 DKAGT

-2269 ELNDKQKG
+2269 ELNDKQKE

-2322 GGNGKTPVVTPTG
+2322 GDDDGKTPVVTPTG